1 MSLTPLAVQTSFTM
15 ITKRNQPDKGLRGRQ
30 FEAAL
35 VRLVEWWG
43 EKFRVEHDKGI
54 RHQTYETAE
63 ALLSRVSQV
72 AANDPK
78 GKGKA
83 RQQADDEGD
92 DVGFGSGETIRSVNS
107 LMKHALMMRGSPDMS
122 AQLFTAL
129 CRSLGLPA
137 RLVVSIQAVLW
148 RKEKGVK
155 ERALDRAIQKSRKSM
170 KEKEELRREAALT
183 AAAARNASGKERAP
197 EIRLRQDTKFTAS
210 GSKGGV
216 QAGKLSSAS
225 SPSYSADLEP
235 SDPAP
240 RIKLRSRPQGRLL
253 GETSSTYVV
262 FEEGLS
268 TVNESFSENFSQ
280 LEERVPTCLLDRGFF
295 AS

>member
-92 DVGFGSGETIRSVNS
+92 DVGFGTCKADR
-107 LMKHALMMRGSPDMS
+107 
-122 AQLFTAL
+122 FL
-129 CRSLGLPA
+129 CNYQICWLWRP
-137 RLVVSIQAVLW
+137 RLVDVRWPL
-148 RKEKGVK
+148 
-155 ERALDRAIQKSRKSM
+155 
-170 KEKEELRREAALT
+170 
-183 AAAARNASGKERAP
+183 AS
-197 EIRLRQDTKFTAS
+197 
-210 GSKGGV
+210 
-216 QAGKLSSAS
+216 
-225 SPSYSADLEP
+225 
-235 SDPAP
+235 
-240 RIKLRSRPQGRLL
+240 
-253 GETSSTYVV
+253 
-262 FEEGLS
+262 
-268 TVNESFSENFSQ
+268 
-280 LEERVPTCLLDRGFF
+280 
-295 AS
+295 

>member
-1 MSLTPLAVQTSFTM
+1 MSLTPLAIQTSFAM
-15 ITKRNQPDKGLRGRQ
+15 ITQRNQPDKGLRGRQ

-35 VRLVEWWG
+35 VRLVEWWA
-43 EKFRVEHDKGI
+43 EQFRVAHEKGI
-54 RHQTYETAE
+54 RHQTYEAAH
-63 ALLSRVSQV
+63 ALLPHISQV

-83 RQQADDEGD
+83 RRRE
-92 DVGFGSGETIRSVNS
+92 SGEGEDIQFESSEMIRSVNS

-148 RKEKGVK
+148 RKEKTHK

-183 AAAARNASGKERAP
+183 AAAARNASGKYWAPEVGRGVGELFSESTASSSKGRAP
-197 EIRLRQDTKFTAS
+197 AEGLTNM
-210 GSKGGV
+210 
-216 QAGKLSSAS
+216 S
-225 SPSYSADLEP
+225 SPSTSADLEP
-235 SDPAP
+235 SVPTP
-240 RIKLRSRPQGRLL
+240 GITLRGSRPQGRLL
-253 GETSSTYVV
+253 GEASRTCIVV
-262 FEEGLS
+262 
-268 TVNESFSENFSQ
+268 
-280 LEERVPTCLLDRGFF
+280 RGVFHY
-295 AS
+295 S